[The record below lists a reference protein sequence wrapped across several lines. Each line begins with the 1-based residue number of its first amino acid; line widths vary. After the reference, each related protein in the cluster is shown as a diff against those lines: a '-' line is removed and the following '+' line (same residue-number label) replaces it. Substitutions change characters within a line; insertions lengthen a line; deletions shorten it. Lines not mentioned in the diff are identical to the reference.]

1 MDAPHPPIHTR
12 ILNVYIEPLIEFSHI
27 VTPDVDSLI
36 NCSLAAMSLK
46 TAPTVG
52 TVDRVYILWT
62 GEGTRSLGLPEFS
75 SWASGWSQPLNDLLG
90 QTSAVMSPLSFVIL
104 VI

>member
-1 MDAPHPPIHTR
+1 MDAPPPPPIHTI

-52 TVDRVYILWT
+52 TVDRKYIPRIGATEALIT
-62 GEGTRSLGLPEFS
+62 QLLLNGQLAGTS
-75 SWASGWSQPLNDLLG
+75 SR
-90 QTSAVMSPLSFVIL
+90 
-104 VI
+104 

>member
-52 TVDRVYILWT
+52 TVDRKYIPRIGATEALIT
-62 GEGTRSLGLPEFS
+62 QLLLNGQLAGTS
-75 SWASGWSQPLNDLLG
+75 SR
-90 QTSAVMSPLSFVIL
+90 
-104 VI
+104 